1 MWKPVV
7 LMLALTEAVGA
18 GSVAAPGLVPGLVPG
33 AAAVAS
39 VEVGDGSGSRITA
52 ENRIATATM
61 APTPN
66 PTTTVERGP
75 IPGERTSTS
84 GFGRTQR
91 PAASLAAWKN
101 C

>member
-18 GSVAAPGLVPGLVPG
+18 GSVAVLGLGRG
-33 AAAVAS
+33 VAS
-39 VEVGDGSGSRITA
+39 VASVGAGDGSGSRITA
-52 ENRIATATM
+52 ENRIAIATTAPVT
-61 APTPN
+61 N

-75 IPGERTSTS
+75 IPGEGTSTS
-84 GFGRTQR
+84 GFGRTPG

-101 C
+101 S